1 MPRDI
6 RVYLEDILEAIAKIE
21 RFYGYDD
28 FLSQIA
34 LHDAI
39 LFNLQIIGE
48 AVKQLPGEIRD
59 EYPEVEWWKIAGLR
73 DLIVHQYFNI
83 SDEIIEDIIENH
95 LPFLQAQIRKI
106 YSNLVWNRTV
116 VLLLIEI
123 WIITYLCDQFN
134 WISTRS
140 EVKESYHAYLQ
151 VLSDWSGHLGILKG
165 FAL

>member
-48 AVKQLPGEIRD
+48 AVKQLPGEIKD
-59 EYPEVEWWKIAGLR
+59 EYPEVEWRKIAGLR

-106 YSNLVWNRTV
+106 YSNLV
-116 VLLLIEI
+116 
-123 WIITYLCDQFN
+123 
-134 WISTRS
+134 
-140 EVKESYHAYLQ
+140 
-151 VLSDWSGHLGILKG
+151 
-165 FAL
+165 